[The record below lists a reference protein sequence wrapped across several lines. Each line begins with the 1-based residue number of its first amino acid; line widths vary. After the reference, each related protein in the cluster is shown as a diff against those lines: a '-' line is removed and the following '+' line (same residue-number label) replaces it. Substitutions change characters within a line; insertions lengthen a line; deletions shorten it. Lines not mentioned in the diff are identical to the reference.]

1 MFDSFENKFNFSSSQ
16 NPEMLPAKRDKP
28 GDGKMKDQKLFND
41 FLLKNAERI
50 VYREEYYRSAHC
62 EIKQTSITI
71 IMKRTPDTR
80 ISPFDAN
87 GDEIVIDA
95 EAKNVR
101 DISNSKDQNG
111 RCKKQR
117 QIKEVKAN
125 PLGHAPDKKRPE
137 LPHKKQPENPDS
149 PG

>member
-1 MFDSFENKFNFSSSQ
+1 MFEKIENDFSFSSSQ
-16 NPEMLPAKRDKP
+16 NPEMLPAKRDEP
-28 GDGKMKDQKLFND
+28 GHGKMEDQIPAGE
-41 FLLKNAERI
+41 FLLKNPERI
-50 VYREEYYRSAHC
+50 VYQEKYYRSAHC
-62 EIKQTSITI
+62 EIKQTSLTI
-71 IMKRTPDTR
+71 IMKRTPDTK

-101 DISNSKDQNG
+101 DRSKSTYQKG
-111 RCKKQR
+111 RGQKQR

-125 PLGHAPDKKRPE
+125 PLGHSPDKNRPA
-137 LPHKKQPENPDS
+137 LPRKKKPENPDS

>member
-1 MFDSFENKFNFSSSQ
+1 MFDSFENKFNFSSLP
-16 NPEMLPAKRDKP
+16 NPEGLPAKRDKP
-28 GDGKMKDQKLFND
+28 GDGKMKDQTLFND
-41 FLLKNAERI
+41 FLLKNAERV
-50 VYREEYYRSAHC
+50 VYQEKYYRSAHC

-71 IMKRTPDTR
+71 IMKQTPDTR
-80 ISPFDAN
+80 TSPFDAN

-101 DISNSKDQNG
+101 DISNSKDQKG
-111 RCKKQR
+111 RGQKQR

-125 PLGHAPDKKRPE
+125 PLGHAPDKKRAA

-149 PG
+149 PQ